1 MKMKSACSLLFILL
15 SNKLRLSNSLIT
27 AVTPCNDFSAA
38 CTLRRHFLQHY
49 HAYDKFNYTK
59 YEDVKVVKKL
69 NKTPKNFFFKP
80 PNTMCVFTYD
90 RNRARKSK
98 L

>member
-38 CTLRRHFLQHY
+38 CMLRRNLLQHY

-59 YEDVKVVKKL
+59 YEDVKVVNKL
-69 NKTPKNFFFKP
+69 NITPKNFLF
-80 PNTMCVFTYD
+80 
-90 RNRARKSK
+90 
-98 L
+98 

>member
-27 AVTPCNDFSAA
+27 AVTPCNDFSSA

-69 NKTPKNFFFKP
+69 NKTPKNFFLK
-80 PNTMCVFTYD
+80 TSKYHVCVHI
-90 RNRARKSK
+90 
-98 L
+98 

>member
-38 CTLRRHFLQHY
+38 CTLRRNFLQHY
-49 HAYDKFNYTK
+49 HAYDKLTTK

-69 NKTPKNFFFKP
+69 NITPKNIFLKP
-80 PNTMCVFTYD
+80 PNTMCMFIYD
-90 RNRARKSK
+90 RNRPRKSK